1 MKLHNETV
9 SPRLIRCLKTIM
21 QSDILKTSTWLVER
35 V

>member
-21 QSDILKTSTWLVER
+21 QSDIFKDVDTN
-35 V
+35 

>member
-21 QSDILKTSTWLVER
+21 QSDILTWLVER